1 MKLKLYWN
9 KFIFLLNKNKS
20 LLFWLFLIALSYFT
34 YLSSVVQFYGTK
46 YNILVGEGLNPDPS
60 HMPIYI
66 LLTIPTFIIYVIV
79 TIYMTLKL
87 NFFRCI
93 VFPILFCSYLYAL
106 IYCSYTINSYF
117 LWLYILGFPILFTI
131 FCLLII
137 IGLIKDIL
145 TIKRLELNVR
155 KIGKL

>member
-93 VFPILFCSYLYAL
+93 VFPILFCSYLYSL
-106 IYCSYTINSYF
+106 IYCTFAISSSF
-117 LWLYILGFPILFTI
+117 FWLYIIGFPILFTI

-137 IGLIKDIL
+137 TGLIKDIL

-155 KIGKL
+155 KIEKL